1 MATAVVMPRLSDTME
16 EGSIARWLKKEGEAV
31 ESGDIIAEIETD
43 KALMEME
50 AYASGVL
57 RKIIVGEGI
66 TVPLGETIAIIGQE
80 GEDISAL
87 LGGKAAP
94 AAAPSQ
100 PKPAAPPAEK
110 PPAKATKEE
119 ALSPTSKVVAMKP
132 SGKLR
137 SSPLARNIAE
147 QKGIDLSEVQGS
159 GPRGRI
165 IKRDVEGY
173 EAKVPSR
180 PAPVAG
186 PPMAEYERV
195 PLTSMRKVIAHRL
208 VESKAPVPHFYITSQ
223 IDMGPAMELRASLN
237 ALEEGFKI
245 SFNDMIVRAS
255 ALALKRV
262 PQVNSSFQGNEIR
275 VYNHVHIGIAVSLD
289 DGLITPVIRNCETKS
304 LVQISKEAKEL
315 SERARARKLKP
326 DEYTG
331 ATFTVSNMGMM
342 DVENFAA
349 IINPP
354 EGAIL
359 AVGSITKMPV
369 VVDDQIKI
377 GHRMKVTISCD
388 HRVIDGATGAKFL
401 MELKRVLEKPL
412 NLLAG

>member
-16 EGSIARWLKKEGEAV
+16 EGSIAHWLKKEGDKVEAGEV
-31 ESGDIIAEIETD
+31 IAEIETD

-50 AYASGVL
+50 AYASGLL
-57 RKIIVGEGI
+57 RKIIVGEGV

-100 PKPAAPPAEK
+100 PKPVSPPAGKTSAK
-110 PPAKATKEE
+110 PLKEE
-119 ALSPTSKVVAMKP
+119 DPSPTSKVVEMKP
-132 SGKLR
+132 SGKFR
-137 SSPLARNIAE
+137 SSPLARNIAK

-165 IKRDVEGY
+165 IKRDVERY

-180 PAPVAG
+180 PALAAG
-186 PPMAEYERV
+186 APMAEYERV
-195 PLTSMRKVIAHRL
+195 SLTSMRKVIAHRL
-208 VESKAPVPHFYITSQ
+208 AESKAPVPHFYVTSQ
-223 IDMGPAMELRASLN
+223 IDMGQAIELRASLN

-245 SFNDMIVRAS
+245 SFNDMIVKAS
-255 ALALKRV
+255 ALVLKKV

-275 VYNHVHIGIAVSLD
+275 VYNHVHIGVAVSLD
-289 DGLITPVIRNCETKS
+289 DGLITPVVRNCETKS
-304 LVQISKEAKEL
+304 LVQISKESKEL
-315 SERARARKLKP
+315 AERARARKLRP

-359 AVGSITKMPV
+359 AVGAIAKVPV
-369 VVDDQIKI
+369 VIEDQVKM
-377 GHRMKVTISCD
+377 GQRMKVTISCD
-388 HRVIDGATGAKFL
+388 HRVIDGAVGAKFL

-412 NLLAG
+412 NLLTG